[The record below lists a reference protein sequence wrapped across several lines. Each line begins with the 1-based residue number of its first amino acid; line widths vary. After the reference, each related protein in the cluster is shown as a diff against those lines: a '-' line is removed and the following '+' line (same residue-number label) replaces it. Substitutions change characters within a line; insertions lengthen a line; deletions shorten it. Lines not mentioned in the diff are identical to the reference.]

1 MKRCR
6 EKEKRGIYA
15 SLEVL
20 RQATGIKKITI
31 VAQHTSTIIIN
42 IFAQYHRV

>member
-6 EKEKRGIYA
+6 EKEKRGICT

-20 RQATGIKKITI
+20 RQANEAEK
-31 VAQHTSTIIIN
+31 
-42 IFAQYHRV
+42 RL